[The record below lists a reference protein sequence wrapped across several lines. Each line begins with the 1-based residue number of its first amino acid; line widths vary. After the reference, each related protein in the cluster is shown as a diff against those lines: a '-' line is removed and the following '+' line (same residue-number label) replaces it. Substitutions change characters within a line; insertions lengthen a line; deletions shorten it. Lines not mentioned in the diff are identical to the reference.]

1 MHQIRSVTRRDITA
15 LGRLLNDIFR
25 GGDDAPKQDVLSDF
39 PLVFAPENYRNC
51 RVLERDG
58 RIVSHAAIFPCRF
71 VLRDVRFKMA
81 VIVLVAT
88 SVEHQ
93 RCGYAARLMLD
104 LQRTLHEEAY
114 DLGILWTGID
124 DFYRKLGWQV
134 VTPRGWF
141 TDDLRTRSGLLE
153 RLASDSEPPTSIE
166 RYEGRLHLPGVM
178 RLHDAED
185 VRTRRSPCEYAA
197 LLTLPRIRVWV
208 ARRGKS
214 VSAYVVIGQAVNKH
228 GVIEYGGPADD
239 VLHLIRHALRAG
251 SMDRELPL
259 LINHLRRDLR
269 QRFEKAGEPLHPLE
283 ASMGRGCEMLYIVD
297 PENLPLSS
305 LRDVFIWGL
314 DYT

>member
-1 MHQIRSVTRRDITA
+1 MHQVRSISSRDITA

-25 GGDDAPKQDVLSDF
+25 AGDDARDQDVLSDF
-39 PLVFAPENYRNC
+39 PLVFTPENYGNC

-71 VLRDVRFKMA
+71 VLRKARLKMA

-88 SVEHQ
+88 SVEHR

-104 LQRTLHEEAY
+104 LRRTLHDETY
-114 DLGILWTGID
+114 DLGILWTGIA

-141 TDDLRTRSGLLE
+141 TDDLRTRPGLLE

-166 RYEGRLHLPGVM
+166 RYEEKRHLSGVM
-178 RLHDAED
+178 RLHEAEA
-185 VRTRRSPCEYAA
+185 VRTRRSPHEYAA
-197 LLTLPRIRVWV
+197 LLALPRIRVWV
-208 ARRGKS
+208 ARRGKAFS
-214 VSAYVVIGQAVNKH
+214 SYVVIGQAKH

-239 VLHLIRHALRAG
+239 VLHLIRHALQAG

-259 LINHLRRDLR
+259 LINHLRPDLR

-283 ASMGRGCEMLYIVD
+283 ASMGRGCEMIYIVD
-297 PENLPLSS
+297 PENLPLTS
-305 LRDVFIWGL
+305 LKDLFIWGL